1 MVRIRLKNVRYLVT
15 GQYAWAEGRNK
26 VNEWY
31 SCAAHVKLKVT
42 FIIAFVAIIQVLK
55 FCVTDAK
62 HVH

>member
-1 MVRIRLKNVRYLVT
+1 MVWIRFKNIQYLVT

-26 VNEWY
+26 VNERY

-42 FIIAFVAIIQVLK
+42 FIVAFVAIIQVLK
-55 FCVTDAK
+55 FCVTDVK